1 MTDDYARR
9 KVQIIKEFLE
19 TEFQSPYLVEAV
31 VPRRDPLADTKFK
44 VILNQVV
51 ERTLIVCPAVIM
63 DSYPTPDTLTQ
74 ALLSH
79 NIIDKVKAS
88 TDSRICHEDLGTEDQ
103 NYMKPI
109 RSVRGL

>member
-44 VILNQVV
+44 VILNQGC
-51 ERTLIVCPAVIM
+51 RTN
-63 DSYPTPDTLTQ
+63 PDCLPCRDHGQ
-74 ALLSH
+74 LSH
-79 NIIDKVKAS
+79 PGYPQAGATV
-88 TDSRICHEDLGTEDQ
+88 TQHHREGE
-103 NYMKPI
+103 
-109 RSVRGL
+109 SVDGFAHLS

>member
-9 KVQIIKEFLE
+9 KVQVIKEFLE
-19 TEFQSPYLVEAV
+19 SEFHPPYIVEAV

-44 VILNQVV
+44 VILNQIV
-51 ERTLIVCPAVIM
+51 ERTLVVCPAVIM
-63 DSYPTPDTLTQ
+63 DSYPTPDTLKE
-74 ALLSH
+74 ALRSRA
-79 NIIDKVKAS
+79 IIDKVKAS

-103 NYMKPI
+103 NYMKPT